1 MQMRDADAG
10 DERVNETE
18 SLIKRLDK
26 DDDSKVLN
34 DDKFSE
40 IIWSEEFNWSVWIH
54 L

>member
-40 IIWSEEFNWSVWIH
+40 II
-54 L
+54 